1 MPQFDLPIDQLR
13 TYDPARSEP
22 DDLDDFWAATLAE
35 ARAIDLDPS
44 FVPVDNGLA
53 TIETFDVT
61 FSGFG
66 GDRIRGWLHLPRHR
80 AARLPA
86 VVEYLGYGGGRGLS
100 HERALWA
107 AAGYAHLVMDT
118 RGQGSSTFIGHTPDP
133 GDPGAPSSPG
143 FMTAGITD
151 PHTYFYRRVYTDAAR
166 AIETIRTHPVV
177 DGARVAVTG
186 GSQGGALS
194 IAAASLVRDV
204 TAVAA
209 DVPFLSDF
217 PRAITL
223 VDTEPYAEI
232 ARYLKAHR
240 DHVEPALRTLSYIDA
255 AVLGRRAVAPALFS
269 VGLMDDITPPSTVY
283 AAYNAYGGPKRIIE
297 YPFNGHEGGQGF
309 HEQAKIM
316 FLAEHLGR

>member
-1 MPQFDLPIDQLR
+1 MPQFDLPIERLR
-13 TYDPARSEP
+13 AYDPALPEP
-22 DDLDDFWAATLAE
+22 DDLDAFWAATLAD
-35 ARAIDLDPS
+35 ARAIDLAPS

-80 AARLPA
+80 ADRLPA

-107 AAGYAHLVMDT
+107 AVGYAHLVMDT
-118 RGQGSSTFIGHTPDP
+118 RGQGSSTYIGDTPDP
-133 GDPGAPSSPG
+133 GDLGAPSSPG

-151 PHTYFYRRVYTDAAR
+151 PHTYFYRRVFTDAVR
-166 AIETIRTHPVV
+166 AIETIRSHPVV
-177 DGARVAVTG
+177 DGSRVAVAG

-194 IAAASLVRDV
+194 IAAASLVPDV
-204 TAVAA
+204 VAVAA

-240 DHVEPALRTLSYIDA
+240 DHVESALRTLSYIDA

-283 AAYNAYGGPKRIIE
+283 AAYHAYGGPKKIIE

-309 HEQAKIM
+309 HEQAKIR
-316 FLAEHLGR
+316 FLGEHLGR

>member
-1 MPQFDLPIDQLR
+1 MPQFDLPLDQLR
-13 TYDPARSEP
+13 AYDPALP
-22 DDLDDFWAATLAE
+22 APPDLDAFWATTLAE
-35 ARAIDLDPS
+35 ARAIDLAPTFDP
-44 FVPVDNGLA
+44 VENGLA
-53 TIETFDVT
+53 TIETFDVA

-66 GDRIRGWLHLPRHR
+66 GHRIRGWLHLPRHR
-80 AARLPA
+80 ADRLA
-86 VVEYLGYGGGRGLS
+86 GVVEYIGYGGGRGLP

-118 RGQGSSTFIGHTPDP
+118 RGQGSSWFVGDTPDP
-133 GDPGAPSSPG
+133 GAGGAPSSPG

-151 PHTYFYRRVYTDAAR
+151 PHSYFYRRVYTDAAR
-166 AIETIRTHPVV
+166 AIETIRSHPVV

-194 IAAASLVRDV
+194 IAAAALVPDV
-204 TAVAA
+204 VAVAT

-223 VDTEPYAEI
+223 VATEPYAEV

-240 DHVEPALRTLSYIDA
+240 DHLDLALRTLSYIDT

-283 AAYNAYGGPKRIIE
+283 AAYHAYGGPKRIVE

-309 HEQAKIM
+309 HEQAKIR
-316 FLAEHLGR
+316 FLAEHLGG